1 MSNWKRNWNKGV
13 SKTKVDTTPQLSC
26 LKECQC
32 IISHASF
39 PAISRHNLTNKD
51 KDTKSI
57 MRNRYKQIIRENR
70 GCKKKNPIQDYKQ
83 LDI

>member
-1 MSNWKRNWNKGV
+1 MWTFSLKNRKATTENITHTHIHKHKKRQE
-13 SKTKVDTTPQLSC
+13 SKK
-26 LKECQC
+26 
-32 IISHASF
+32 
-39 PAISRHNLTNKD
+39 R
-51 KDTKSI
+51 